1 MNEQMAEAAY
11 EKKNLIRI
19 AREHGFTAQLNLL
32 GGVDVHIPWTRGNRQ
47 GFDVIPVNS
56 LHQLKLSLGY

>member
-1 MNEQMAEAAY
+1 MNEQ
-11 EKKNLIRI
+11 LIRI

-56 LHQLKLSLGY
+56 LHQLKIALGY